1 MSTTTENRYE
11 AIANRSRSRR
21 IRDMAFAVLI
31 AAVAAFSLGSLRAA
45 ADNVAHAPT
54 AATAPQTAGSC
65 SLQPTC

>member
-1 MSTTTENRYE
+1 MSTIENRYE

-54 AATAPQTAGSC
+54 AAAQQTADSC
-65 SLQPTC
+65 NVQPAC

>member
-1 MSTTTENRYE
+1 MSTIENRYE

-54 AATAPQTAGSC
+54 AEAQKTAGAC
-65 SLQPTC
+65 DLQPAC

>member
-1 MSTTTENRYE
+1 MSTIENRYE

-54 AATAPQTAGSC
+54 AEEAVKTAGSC
-65 SLQPTC
+65 DVQPTC

>member
-1 MSTTTENRYE
+1 MSTIENRYE
-11 AIANRSRSRR
+11 AIVNRSRSRR

-54 AATAPQTAGSC
+54 AAEQTSAASC
-65 SLQPTC
+65 AIQPAC

>member
-1 MSTTTENRYE
+1 MSTIENRYE

-54 AATAPQTAGSC
+54 AAAQQTAASC
-65 SLQPTC
+65 TIEPTC

>member
-54 AATAPQTAGSC
+54 AAAPQTLGSC
-65 SLQPTC
+65 NVQPTC